1 MTYSVPVSEL
11 EFHSLPEPFFFER
24 ELTIWQAFTVYSM
37 VHMTYS
43 LHLPL
48 PPQMIVVDQSGN
60 TTCTVT
66 PINMVQLDF

>member
-1 MTYSVPVSEL
+1 MTYSVPVPEL
-11 EFHSLPEPFFFER
+11 ELHSLPEHFFFFER

-66 PINMVQLDF
+66 PINMVQLS